1 MIIHFIKVLTWDFPD
16 GPVVKTLP
24 SNAADTGSAPSPGA
38 KIPHASQ
45 SKKQNIRQKQYC
57 NNSIKTLKVAHI
69 KEVLIST
76 SLKIQ
81 KSLQNL
87 LLIVCQEVTP
97 WR

>member
-1 MIIHFIKVLTWDFPD
+1 MIIHFMKVSTWDFPD

-24 SNAADTGSAPSPGA
+24 SNAADTGSTPSLGA

-69 KEVLIST
+69 KEVLISI

-97 WR
+97 